1 MRKFL
6 YAFLL
11 PIAFLYSCGNNSTV
25 VDRDTVVPKPY
36 DSFKAGVQKLQRNG
50 FLEKFKGQN
59 IDSLTE
65 VYRKDSIN
73 GMKQL
78 LIDAGMMLHVDIGLD
93 TYPSIGDLHTPAP
106 HEVYHRISD
115 SIANRYPDLKAT
127 GLKHEYLPNFPGDKD
142 TGWVML
148 SQKFGDTWYK
158 RKLYYFE
165 DWPVDNFI
173 YRMYNTLLADKNEN
187 TRFYLVEFFFPD
199 TGKVFADDFMHDLD
213 VSRMGL
219 MRLTK
224 QQADTILSIP
234 ELDVEPE
241 EEFNVFTTQQTE
253 DMIVKFKSTGLVT
266 PDLEKW
272 YNDTICPDIRANSL
286 YKQEDFLDFV
296 DIFFARLM
304 FDTLNVFNPYEEI
317 LMTMQNGSR
326 GYFNPAGMNDDRVGK
341 TNLRTVRFTLGGKVY
356 EEELSSQN
364 GIQSPFIFDMV
375 NDALADQNAGG
386 AFYSVLT
393 REDVVLAMYLRDDE
407 ADKVMKSGFFTSVEK
422 GAPSE
427 LHIIYGTHPAF

>member
-1 MRKFL
+1 MKKYFYAYL
-6 YAFLL
+6 LPLAFLN
-11 PIAFLYSCGNNSTV
+11 SCGNDTPV
-25 VDRDTVVPKPY
+25 VTDDTVPVKTY
-36 DSFKAGVQKLQRNG
+36 DSFKTGVQKLQRNG
-50 FLEKFKGQN
+50 FLDKFKGQN

-78 LIDAGMMLHVDIGLD
+78 LIDAGMMLHVDIGLKIATEQGD
-93 TYPSIGDLHTPAP
+93 SITRDP
-106 HEVYHRISD
+106 HEVYRVISD
-115 SIANRYPDLKAT
+115 SIASRYPDSKT
-127 GLKHEYLPNFPGDKD
+127 SEWKHEYLPNFPGGKD
-142 TGWVML
+142 TGWVMY

-173 YRMYNTLLADKNEN
+173 YRMYNTMFADKNEN
-187 TRFYLVEFFFPD
+187 TRFYLVEFFYPD
-199 TGKVFADDFMHDLD
+199 TREVFADDFMHDLD
-213 VSRMGL
+213 VSRLGL
-219 MRLTK
+219 LRLTK
-224 QQADTILSIP
+224 QQADTLLSIP

-241 EEFNVFTTQQTE
+241 DEFSVFTTQQTE
-253 DMIVKFKSTGLVT
+253 DMIAKFRTTGLVT

-272 YNDTICPDIRANSL
+272 YNDTICDDIRANSL

-296 DIFFARLM
+296 DVFFARLM

-317 LMTMQNGSR
+317 LMTMENGSR
-326 GYFNPAGMNDDRVGK
+326 GYFNPTGMNDDRVGK

-356 EEELSSQN
+356 EEEFSSQN
-364 GIQSPFIFDMV
+364 GIQSPYIFDMV

-386 AFYSVLT
+386 AFYSVMT
-393 REDVVLAMYLRDDE
+393 REDVVLAIYLRDDE
-407 ADKVMKSGFFTSVEK
+407 VDKVMKSGFFTSVEK

-427 LHIIYGTHPAF
+427 LHIIYGTTPAF